1 MANGAGTKGQQEFQ
15 PHGRMLPALEDWHWL
30 YQVPGPPC
38 SPARCQH
45 AQFSKQ
51 LQLSL
56 LTLAEIGVRRS
67 HWAIFL
73 L

>member
-15 PHGRMLPALEDWHWL
+15 PHGRMLPALEDRHWL
-30 YQVPGPPC
+30 CQVPGPPC